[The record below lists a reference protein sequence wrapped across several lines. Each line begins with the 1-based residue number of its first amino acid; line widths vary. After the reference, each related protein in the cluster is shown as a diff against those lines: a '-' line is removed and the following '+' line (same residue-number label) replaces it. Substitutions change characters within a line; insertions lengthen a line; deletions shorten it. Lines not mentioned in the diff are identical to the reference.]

1 MIGVDL
7 SGQKFSRLTALERA
21 LDAKGTR
28 WICRCDCGNLVVVR
42 GIYLRTG
49 NTRSCGC
56 LAKEQARNLCRSR
69 ATHGKRNSPE
79 YGVWHAMRQRCGDPN
94 NKRFADYGG
103 RGIRVCARW
112 REFANFYSDMGP
124 RPSDVYSI
132 DRINNDG
139 NYEPSNCRWATA
151 KEQRANQRKPMV
163 RA

>member
-1 MIGVDL
+1 VARRRKYELTVETAADL
-7 SGQKFSRLTALERA
+7 LEVARRTQKA
-21 LDAKGTR
+21 
-28 WICRCDCGNLVVVR
+28 R
-42 GIYLRTG
+42 G
-49 NTRSCGC
+49 
-56 LAKEQARNLCRSR
+56 
-69 ATHGKRNSPE
+69 
-79 YGVWHAMRQRCGDPN
+79 QRCGDPN